1 MHTNTT
7 RATQNA
13 TLPRRN
19 RQNPALYQHILSDL
33 AVEADQLKTPVSPTT
48 PTKIRDKNNTKCP
61 IAHQMSY
68 SPTFCRLT
76 PTLRRALNR
85 LVPRRALKSEQNLG
99 KQKSPKHVLRGFIYC
114 LLSESRGAQ
123 WTCGNAGSTSR
134 VPDDPACYDGSS
146 W

>member
-61 IAHQMSY
+61 IALS
-68 SPTFCRLT
+68 LT
-76 PTLRRALNR
+76 LVAKTGEQKTGPLERVTRWSIQRR
-85 LVPRRALKSEQNLG
+85 
-99 KQKSPKHVLRGFIYC
+99 
-114 LLSESRGAQ
+114 
-123 WTCGNAGSTSR
+123 
-134 VPDDPACYDGSS
+134 
-146 W
+146 

>member
-61 IAHQMSY
+61 IAQKRRVRC
-68 SPTFCRLT
+68 SPEHKTRVISGT
-76 PTLRRALNR
+76 THAT
-85 LVPRRALKSEQNLG
+85 AT
-99 KQKSPKHVLRGFIYC
+99 PKHPDQGF
-114 LLSESRGAQ
+114 
-123 WTCGNAGSTSR
+123 
-134 VPDDPACYDGSS
+134 
-146 W
+146 

>member
-61 IAHQMSY
+61 IAGYRS
-68 SPTFCRLT
+68 
-76 PTLRRALNR
+76 
-85 LVPRRALKSEQNLG
+85 
-99 KQKSPKHVLRGFIYC
+99 
-114 LLSESRGAQ
+114 LSVSIDCVFV
-123 WTCGNAGSTSR
+123 WCGG
-134 VPDDPACYDGSS
+134 
-146 W
+146 

>member
-61 IAHQMSY
+61 IAQLHS
-68 SPTFCRLT
+68 RLIQALALLVVKTGEQKDRATRKSDPVEHST
-76 PTLRRALNR
+76 PL
-85 LVPRRALKSEQNLG
+85 
-99 KQKSPKHVLRGFIYC
+99 
-114 LLSESRGAQ
+114 
-123 WTCGNAGSTSR
+123 TSR
-134 VPDDPACYDGSS
+134 RLLGIS
-146 W
+146 

>member
-48 PTKIRDKNNTKCP
+48 ATKTRIKNNTKCP
-61 IAHQMSY
+61 ITHI
-68 SPTFCRLT
+68 F
-76 PTLRRALNR
+76 
-85 LVPRRALKSEQNLG
+85 LVAYFSEPSGL
-99 KQKSPKHVLRGFIYC
+99 PEI
-114 LLSESRGAQ
+114 
-123 WTCGNAGSTSR
+123 
-134 VPDDPACYDGSS
+134 
-146 W
+146 

>member
-61 IAHQMSY
+61 IAPKIRDKNNTKCPIARIFAS
-68 SPTFCRLT
+68 STCENLSTNSRLQLGRFTTQERKGASCAT
-76 PTLRRALNR
+76 PCAPLR
-85 LVPRRALKSEQNLG
+85 Q
-99 KQKSPKHVLRGFIYC
+99 
-114 LLSESRGAQ
+114 
-123 WTCGNAGSTSR
+123 
-134 VPDDPACYDGSS
+134 
-146 W
+146 

>member
-19 RQNPALYQHILSDL
+19 RQNPTLYQHILSDL

-61 IAHQMSY
+61 IAQKD
-68 SPTFCRLT
+68 
-76 PTLRRALNR
+76 RACSVR
-85 LVPRRALKSEQNLG
+85 GIKERATSSIRDHAHSKAGHREQARWAP
-99 KQKSPKHVLRGFIYC
+99 S
-114 LLSESRGAQ
+114 
-123 WTCGNAGSTSR
+123 STM
-134 VPDDPACYDGSS
+134 P
-146 W
+146 

>member
-61 IAHQMSY
+61 IAPVFTINEATY
-68 SPTFCRLT
+68 GP
-76 PTLRRALNR
+76 
-85 LVPRRALKSEQNLG
+85 
-99 KQKSPKHVLRGFIYC
+99 
-114 LLSESRGAQ
+114 
-123 WTCGNAGSTSR
+123 
-134 VPDDPACYDGSS
+134 
-146 W
+146 

>member
-61 IAHQMSY
+61 IALKQHQMSY
-68 SPTFCRLT
+68 SPRS
-76 PTLRRALNR
+76 A
-85 LVPRRALKSEQNLG
+85 
-99 KQKSPKHVLRGFIYC
+99 
-114 LLSESRGAQ
+114 
-123 WTCGNAGSTSR
+123 
-134 VPDDPACYDGSS
+134 
-146 W
+146 

>member
-61 IAHQMSY
+61 IAPHSAPVRNISGKEKDPPRTRQR
-68 SPTFCRLT
+68 TFILAAFRPWGGSDDT
-76 PTLRRALNR
+76 VTRRIAPQFTHATTQR
-85 LVPRRALKSEQNLG
+85 RFGGVPYI
-99 KQKSPKHVLRGFIYC
+99 F
-114 LLSESRGAQ
+114 
-123 WTCGNAGSTSR
+123 
-134 VPDDPACYDGSS
+134 
-146 W
+146 

>member
-61 IAHQMSY
+61 IAQNK
-68 SPTFCRLT
+68 R
-76 PTLRRALNR
+76 TLRAPGSAPLS
-85 LVPRRALKSEQNLG
+85 LLPSGPGEVQMIPSHGGSLPSLHMPPHKGDSG
-99 KQKSPKHVLRGFIYC
+99 KQKSRHPKDGGATAEDGGF
-114 LLSESRGAQ
+114 EPPR
-123 WTCGNAGSTSR
+123 
-134 VPDDPACYDGSS
+134 ACTQHAFQACAIGH
-146 W
+146 

>member
-61 IAHQMSY
+61 IAPDFRVEMWKSG
-68 SPTFCRLT
+68 T
-76 PTLRRALNR
+76 PSNVLEKLEG
-85 LVPRRALKSEQNLG
+85 V
-99 KQKSPKHVLRGFIYC
+99 KQ
-114 LLSESRGAQ
+114 
-123 WTCGNAGSTSR
+123 
-134 VPDDPACYDGSS
+134 
-146 W
+146 

>member
-61 IAHQMSY
+61 IAPKSLELSGLSLEMQNPRRWIAPRGAAARSKGLEP
-68 SPTFCRLT
+68 PTF
-76 PTLRRALNR
+76 
-85 LVPRRALKSEQNLG
+85 
-99 KQKSPKHVLRGFIYC
+99 
-114 LLSESRGAQ
+114 
-123 WTCGNAGSTSR
+123 
-134 VPDDPACYDGSS
+134 
-146 W
+146 

>member
-61 IAHQMSY
+61 IAQPL
-68 SPTFCRLT
+68 SPRQ
-76 PTLRRALNR
+76 RRKLLAKTKSRNR
-85 LVPRRALKSEQNLG
+85 TVP
-99 KQKSPKHVLRGFIYC
+99 GFIWVADGTRTRDVLDHNQVLYQ
-114 LLSESRGAQ
+114 LNYSHH
-123 WTCGNAGSTSR
+123 R
-134 VPDDPACYDGSS
+134 VAVKATDRA
-146 W
+146 

>member
-48 PTKIRDKNNTKCP
+48 ATKTRIKNNTKCP
-61 IAHQMSY
+61 I
-68 SPTFCRLT
+68 
-76 PTLRRALNR
+76 TL
-85 LVPRRALKSEQNLG
+85 SF
-99 KQKSPKHVLRGFIYC
+99 S
-114 LLSESRGAQ
+114 GA
-123 WTCGNAGSTSR
+123 
-134 VPDDPACYDGSS
+134 
-146 W
+146 

>member
-61 IAHQMSY
+61 IAPLPRPIHIMPEAQQ
-68 SPTFCRLT
+68 T
-76 PTLRRALNR
+76 PRI
-85 LVPRRALKSEQNLG
+85 P
-99 KQKSPKHVLRGFIYC
+99 C
-114 LLSESRGAQ
+114 
-123 WTCGNAGSTSR
+123 STR
-134 VPDDPACYDGSS
+134 
-146 W
+146 